1 MDINML
7 TANTFDDFELSFNK
21 TLQRDSRLVSDN
33 SKMKVKTRTTQLSPS
48 NRNSFMDKKD
58 FGGIAVGSFDI

>member
-7 TANTFDDFELSFNK
+7 TGNTFDDFELSFNK

-58 FGGIAVGSFDI
+58 LGGIAVGSFDI